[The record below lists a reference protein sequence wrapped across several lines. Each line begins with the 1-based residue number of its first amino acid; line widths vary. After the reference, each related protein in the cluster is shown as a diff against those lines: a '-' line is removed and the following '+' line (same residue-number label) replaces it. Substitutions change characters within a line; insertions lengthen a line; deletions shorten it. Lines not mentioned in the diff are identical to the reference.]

1 MLIGA
6 APLHVELPSVEIKL
20 EGTAPSPAEKYK
32 ILLKAEG
39 SLTSPMPSG
48 STDEGMFSPSREAER
63 KSSLCFLLKAPVFI
77 LIPFLKS
84 RAATVNAVMMKRC
97 TP

>member
-1 MLIGA
+1 M
-6 APLHVELPSVEIKL
+6 EIKL

-48 STDEGMFSPSREAER
+48 STDEGYVLSIKGSGT

>member
-1 MLIGA
+1 MYVKRMPVRFLKRMALFSYPFITGRRDFFMSEN
-6 APLHVELPSVEIKL
+6 LNGIQ
-20 EGTAPSPAEKYK
+20 
-32 ILLKAEG
+32 IQLL
-39 SLTSPMPSG
+39 LY
-48 STDEGMFSPSREAER
+48 FLEAER